1 MTTQQFFKGLMM
13 MLVTVIVSAFSQQ
26 PINYLLLAITAVSTI
41 LTYSGKNLIAV
52 LHSDSP
58 VGSLS
63 WINLA
68 SGLLVALGAGIL
80 ESVGSYLVEGAIIW
94 DIVWKVV
101 LASAFTY
108 LGTTFFAPQHS
119 VAKVRGFISPAA
131 SKALKRSAAVVTLL
145 LALSLGANAQSP
157 FKGFF
162 HEITPQL
169 VVDNAK
175 APLTGTWL
183 VRWDVGLTCPAI
195 GLKTDENGKVIG
207 TKGRDFSKL
216 FGGFLFT
223 HVKPDGMRDW
233 GIGGGVTVPYIEGG
247 RYGLAVLGGYS
258 VFRVGFNYDFGL
270 PAAKGISF
278 LGGITVDLFNLTE

>member
-1 MTTQQFFKGLMM
+1 MTQQFFKGLLM
-13 MLVTVIVSAFSQQ
+13 MLITVLVSAFSTQ
-26 PINYLLLAITAVSTI
+26 PVDYPLLAVTAVSTI
-41 LTYSGKNLIAV
+41 LVYTGKNIFTFF
-52 LHSDSP
+52 HSDSP
-58 VGSLS
+58 AGSLS

-68 SGLLVALGAGIL
+68 SGILIAVGTGIL
-80 ESVGSYLVEGAIIW
+80 QSAGTFLIEGQIIW
-94 DIVWKVV
+94 SSVWLVV
-101 LASAFTY
+101 ASAAFTY

-119 VAKVRGFISPAA
+119 TTKVRGFISPAA
-131 SKALKRSAAVVTLL
+131 SRALKRSAVVITLL
-145 LALSLGANAQSP
+145 FMISIGANAQSP

-169 VVDNAK
+169 VADNAK
-175 APLTGTWL
+175 APVNGTWL

-195 GLKTDENGKVIG
+195 GLKTDEAGKIIG
-207 TKGRDFSKL
+207 TEGRDFSKL

-233 GIGGGVTVPYIEGG
+233 GVGGGVTVPYIEGG
-247 RYGLAVLGGYS
+247 RYGFAVLGGYS

-270 PAAKGISF
+270 PAAQGISF